1 MSMMMKMTHSRINED
16 IFGAD
21 SRLIATLKILS
32 LFENQIQKLPLS
44 LFKLK
49 NLRGINLSFNMI
61 KYIPNEIGNLSK
73 LQDLYINSNQLTC
86 VPAGISK
93 LSDLKQWRM
102 NDNPLLEIDD
112 QETPV
117 KSENENIPS
126 LYQTCLNAVYKN
138 KLLSDK
144 IPPLLKLT
152 SRYEDRKTCLFGDK
166 VFNESRN
173 QLVKISRSIFQPQ
186 TFPVEVVSCRN
197 RCYEE
202 QMSKLTSWKP

>member
-86 VPAGISK
+86 VPAGISE

-126 LYQTCLNAVYKN
+126 LYQTC
-138 KLLSDK
+138 
-144 IPPLLKLT
+144 
-152 SRYEDRKTCLFGDK
+152 
-166 VFNESRN
+166 
-173 QLVKISRSIFQPQ
+173 
-186 TFPVEVVSCRN
+186 
-197 RCYEE
+197 
-202 QMSKLTSWKP
+202 